1 MIYRLNICVKQK
13 NSTYLF
19 PLKIKKVH
27 GVMPLGDVGTESPF
41 HGSLNLPIDPRQRH
55 FQGDAL
61 WWLLLGGR

>member
-41 HGSLNLPIDPRQRH
+41 HGSLNLPIDPR
-55 FQGDAL
+55 
-61 WWLLLGGR
+61 